1 MVPGGAQRWYYST
14 RVDRHNHDAS
24 FDPGVHPAHRK
35 LSEEQRQDLR
45 HLMRTT
51 TATTRDITAAMRAKY
66 PDQPWKRK
74 DVENE
79 AIRTRNEALGGYT
92 PTQALIK
99 IFQEDKVKHYVR
111 QLDGHVSGLVWT
123 YPWCEEMWKRNPEVL
138 SMDNTYKTN
147 RFKMPFLNVTGITST
162 DSTFNMAFGLLNRED
177 EEAYI

>member
-35 LSEEQRQDLR
+35 LSEEQWQDLR

-51 TATTRDITAAMRAKY
+51 TAKTRDITAAMRAKY

-79 AIRTRNEALGGYT
+79 AIRTYNKGLGGYT
-92 PTQALIK
+92 PIQALIK

-111 QLDGHVSGLVWT
+111 QLDGHVLGLV
-123 YPWCEEMWKRNPEVL
+123 
-138 SMDNTYKTN
+138 
-147 RFKMPFLNVTGITST
+147 
-162 DSTFNMAFGLLNRED
+162 
-177 EEAYI
+177 

>member
-1 MVPGGAQRWYYST
+1 M
-14 RVDRHNHDAS
+14 
-24 FDPGVHPAHRK
+24 
-35 LSEEQRQDLR
+35 
-45 HLMRTT
+45 
-51 TATTRDITAAMRAKY
+51 KY

-177 EEAYI
+177 EEVYI